1 MSVMGCRAATV
12 LAVLLTGA
20 LPSAAVSPT
29 AAPTAPTAAAAST
42 AAAPASSTAGSS
54 HAMKPADLR
63 ATARQILSRH
73 AEAVATVRMVVKRR
87 MVYQGRERGSAE
99 APMEVA
105 GTILNE
111 AGLTV
116 VAESMTNPSG
126 PMGDPSGDTR
136 MDVETS
142 DVKLVLRDGREI
154 PARFVLRDADLD
166 LAFLLP
172 QEKGLKLPHLTLQKV
187 PLPGPLDELIFLFGY
202 GRSLNREVAVA
213 TAPVRAVVKR
223 PRTFL
228 AADLMTSLQALGCP
242 VFDAVG
248 RPFGIVVMR
257 RAPLTGQG
265 SGGLRDFLDMLNPV
279 ILTAADVSE
288 VAGQVE

>member
-1 MSVMGCRAATV
+1 VTCPRLAAAV
-12 LAVLLTGA
+12 LAASFVPVRAGA
-20 LPSAAVSPT
+20 EAAPPPPAAPPASAAAPV
-29 AAPTAPTAAAAST
+29 AAALAPAAAAR
-42 AAAPASSTAGSS
+42 
-54 HAMKPADLR
+54 PADLR
-63 ATARQILSRH
+63 AMASQTLARH

-105 GTILNE
+105 GTILSPS
-111 AGLTV
+111 GLTV

-136 MDVETS
+136 VDVETS

-166 LAFLLP
+166 LAFLMP
-172 QEKGLKLPHLTLQKV
+172 HEKGLKLPHVTLQKV
-187 PLPGPLDELIFLFGY
+187 PLPSPLDDIIFLFSY
-202 GRSLNREVAVA
+202 GRSLSREVAVA

-228 AADLMTSLQALGCP
+228 ASDMMTSLQALGCP
-242 VFDAVG
+242 VFDSAG
-248 RPFGIVVMR
+248 RALGIVVMR
-257 RAPLTGQG
+257 RSPTVGG
-265 SGGLRDFLDMLNPV
+265 GGGGLRDFLDMLNPV
-279 ILTAADVSE
+279 ILTAADVAE
-288 VAGQVE
+288 VAEQVEP

>member
-1 MSVMGCRAATV
+1 LTFLRRMAVV
-12 LAVLLTGA
+12 AVLGL
-20 LPSAAVSPT
+20 
-29 AAPTAPTAAAAST
+29 AAST
-42 AAAPASSTAGSS
+42 GPARGEPASPAAAPAA
-54 HAMKPADLR
+54 AAAKPATAAVPRPGDLR
-63 ATARQILSRH
+63 AVSRDVLAKH

-105 GTILNE
+105 GTILNA

-136 MDVETS
+136 VDVETS

-166 LAFLLP
+166 LAFLMP
-172 QEKGLKLPHLTLQKV
+172 QEKGLQLPHIALQKT
-187 PLPGPLDELIFLFGY
+187 PLPAPLDDLIFLFSY
-202 GRSLNREVAVA
+202 GRSLSREVAVA

-223 PRTFL
+223 PRTFV
-228 AADLMTSLQALGCP
+228 ASDMMTSLQALGCP
-242 VFDAVG
+242 VFDSAG
-248 RPFGIVVMR
+248 RPLGIVVMR
-257 RAPLTGQG
+257 RSPVPPSGG
-265 SGGLRDFLDMLNPV
+265 GGLRDFLDMLNPV
-279 ILTAADVSE
+279 ILTAAAVAE
-288 VAGQVE
+288 VAEQVPGPDAPAR

>member
-1 MSVMGCRAATV
+1 VTSLRCAATLAV
-12 LAVLLTGA
+12 LAVVA
-20 LPSAAVSPT
+20 SAAGARAELASP
-29 AAPTAPTAAAAST
+29 
-42 AAAPASSTAGSS
+42 AAPAAATR
-54 HAMKPADLR
+54 PADLR
-63 ATARQILSRH
+63 AVSREVLARH

-105 GTILNE
+105 GTILNA

-136 MDVETS
+136 VDVETS

-166 LAFLLP
+166 LAFLMP
-172 QEKGLKLPHLTLQKV
+172 QEKGLHLPHIALQKT
-187 PLPGPLDELIFLFGY
+187 PLPAPLDDLIFLFSY
-202 GRSLNREVAVA
+202 GRSLSREVAVA

-228 AADLMTSLQALGCP
+228 ASDMMTSLQALGCP
-242 VFDAVG
+242 VFDATG
-248 RPFGIVVMR
+248 RPLGIVVMR
-257 RAPLTGQG
+257 RSPVPPSGG
-265 SGGLRDFLDMLNPV
+265 GGLRDFLDMLNPV
-279 ILTAADVSE
+279 ILTAADVAE
-288 VAGQVE
+288 VAEQVPGPDAPAR